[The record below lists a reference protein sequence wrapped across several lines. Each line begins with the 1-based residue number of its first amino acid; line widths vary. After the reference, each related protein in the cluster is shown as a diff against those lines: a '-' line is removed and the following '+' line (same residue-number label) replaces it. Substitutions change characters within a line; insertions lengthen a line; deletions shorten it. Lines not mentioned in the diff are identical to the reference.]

1 VNASLTRIISLLVR
15 GVAPTAAVASGLLP
29 APVLSAPGDL
39 DSTFGDF
46 GRVGPI
52 MDFSGPAWS
61 AALLGNDTTLIAG
74 GDFGCHDYFCYYY
87 SRPVASNFLSELS
100 TTGLP
105 EPGFVPAQVKNTQ
118 VLDVALLPGGGIIAV
133 GQTTVRQGI
142 FTVIRKLTVFQLT
155 AGGALDTGFGSAG
168 IFQLPAATMGE
179 YKATSVVL
187 DPDGRIVVAGP
198 TTASGNPGKVF
209 VLRLLA
215 NGVLDTTFG
224 DGGVYSGPPSDF
236 VDSAIHILRTG
247 AGGYRVTTSDCK
259 IVALTADGKLDLMFG
274 TAGIAPPPSGNPVT
288 CNSMAAQ
295 ADGSLLVAGSAG
307 PEQSFAGRLLA
318 NGTADPS
325 FSPIAVETGMAD
337 ATALAVGADGSIVVA
352 GTRPGGLSGDVVM
365 RLQANGMLDLV
376 FGRGGSTI
384 VDLPSELGTYPVI
397 HELLLRPD
405 SAVVAAGGDFRSN
418 HPFVVRLV
426 GLGGADSPG
435 VLGVTTASTVSVQE
449 QSQEAI
455 VKVQRTGGAAGSVS
469 VAYQTVPIPQSATA
483 NQDYTPVSGRLS
495 WSAGDASEQEI
506 HVPIVADN
514 VIEVQEYFTV
524 VLSDPQGGAGL
535 ATRDATVE
543 IQPDGSPYG
552 QFQIGVNTP
561 SVTEPGT
568 AELFV
573 SRNYYGSGAVS
584 VTVTPKAGTAT
595 AGSDFAPAPVT
606 VSWADGETGAKTV
619 TVAIP
624 DDAVQEPD
632 ETFTVELSN
641 PTGGA
646 IIGPESTV
654 TVTIAAS
661 DQPPPP
667 SPAPSSGGG
676 GGGSIGFGSL
686 LLLGV
691 ARLLKRRRVSAR
703 PHPPV
708 N

>member
-1 VNASLTRIISLLVR
+1 MGNSTVNASLTRIISLLVR

-74 GDFGCHDYFCYYY
+74 GNFGCHDFYCYY
-87 SRPVASNFLSELS
+87 SLPVASNFLSELS
-100 TTGLP
+100 ASGLS
-105 EPGFVPAQVKNTQ
+105 EPGFVPAPVSNTQ
-118 VLDVALLPGGGIIAV
+118 VFDVALLPGGGIVAV
-133 GQTTVRQGI
+133 GRSRVANFSR
-142 FTVIRKLTVFQLT
+142 LTVFQLT
-155 AGGALDTGFGSAG
+155 AAGALDTGFGSAG
-168 IFQLPAATMGE
+168 IFQLPAATME
-179 YKATSVVL
+179 DYKATSVVL

-198 TTASGNPGKVF
+198 TTGSGNPGKVI
-209 VLRLLA
+209 VVRLLA

-274 TAGIAPPPSGNPVT
+274 TAGIAPPPPGNPVT
-288 CNSMAAQ
+288 CSSMASQ

-397 HELLLRPD
+397 HKLLVRPD
-405 SAVVAAGGDFRSN
+405 SAVVAAGGDFYSN

-426 GLGGADSPG
+426 GLGGADGPG
-435 VLGVTTASTVSVQE
+435 VLGVTTAGTVSVQE

-455 VKVQRTGGAAGSVS
+455 VKVQRTGGAAGGVS
-469 VAYQTVPIPQSATA
+469 VAYQTVSIPQSATV

-506 HVPIVADN
+506 HIPIVADN
-514 VIEVQEYFTV
+514 VIEEQEYFTV

-535 ATRDATVE
+535 ATRGATVE

-552 QFQIGVNTP
+552 QFQISVNTP

-568 AELFV
+568 AELLV
-573 SRNYYGSGAVS
+573 IRNYYGSGAVS

-646 IIGPESTV
+646 IIGPESQV
-654 TVTIAAS
+654 TVTISAN
-661 DQPPPP
+661 DQP
-667 SPAPSSGGG
+667 SPSSGGG
-676 GGGSIGFGSL
+676 GSMGFGAL
-686 LLLGV
+686 LLLGI
-691 ARLLKRRRVSAR
+691 ARLLQSRRVSAR